1 MRILIVNPNTTGS
14 MTAKIGAAGR
24 SAASPG
30 TEVTAVNPAMGPA
43 SIEGYYDEAFSVP
56 GLLDEIRRG
65 EALGFDGYV
74 IACFD
79 DTGLDAARTV
89 AAGPVLGI
97 CEAAMHAATMLGGRF
112 SVVTTLARS
121 VPALEGLARRYG
133 VADRC
138 RVRASDVP
146 VLALEDPASGAVR
159 KVEEEIGR
167 AVREDGAECIVL
179 GCAGMTDLA
188 ANLTRRLGLPVIDGV
203 AAGTRMVEALVGLGL
218 KTSKAGGYAAPRP
231 KVYAGEFERF
241 APASLPE
248 PPDAGQAGAV
258 HARAGQADAGYGGAE
273 QRDAGWADV
282 G

>member
-14 MTAKIGAAGR
+14 MTARIGAAGR
-24 SAASPG
+24 AAASPG
-30 TEVTAVNPAMGPA
+30 TEVVATNPDMGPE

-65 EALGFDGYV
+65 ESLGFDGYV

-89 AAGPVLGI
+89 AVGPVLGI

-121 VPALEGLARRYG
+121 APALESLARRYG
-133 VADRC
+133 VGDRC

-159 KVEEEIGR
+159 RVKEEIRR

-179 GCAGMTDLA
+179 GCAGMADLA
-188 ANLTRRLGLPVIDGV
+188 ADLTRRLGLPVIDGV
-203 AAGTRMVEALVGLGL
+203 AAATRMVEALVGLGL
-218 KTSKAGGYAAPRP
+218 RTSKVGGYAAPLP
-231 KVYAGEFERF
+231 KAYAGELARF
-241 APASLPE
+241 APPLP
-248 PPDAGQAGAV
+248 PPAPEAAEAGRKMRG
-258 HARAGQADAGYGGAE
+258 
-273 QRDAGWADV
+273 
-282 G
+282 